1 MSQLIGINLKNYL
14 TLLSHG
20 SKIGGAAVGGAIGS
34 LTGPAGTIAGA
45 AIGGAV
51 GEACVV
57 VLDDLAQRFLSPREE
72 QRVAGVAALAID
84 NIREQLLWRERRDDD
99 FFEAGLDSPSPAEEV
114 FEGVLLAAKQE
125 HEQLKLPYLANFYS
139 NLVFMPYIKKAEA
152 NFLLS
157 IAESLT
163 YRQFC
168 LLTLIDQIASFKTR
182 DEPWSRDRP
191 MHPESHET
199 TLEALYLYQKQLV
212 GSFSIEEMRG
222 ANIYEP
228 GLVIPSR
235 AMISGPGVKLSALLG
250 LHAIPK
256 DELERIAAVW

>member
-1 MSQLIGINLKNYL
+1 LKNYL
-14 TLLSHG
+14 SLLSHG
-20 SKIGGAAVGGAIGS
+20 SKIAGAAVGGAVGS
-34 LTGPAGTIAGA
+34 LTGPAGTVAGA
-45 AIGGAV
+45 AVGAAV

-57 VLDDLAQRFLSPREE
+57 VLDDIAQRVLSPREE

-84 NIREQLLWRERRDDD
+84 NIREQLLWRQRRDDD
-99 FFEAGLDSPSPAEEV
+99 FFEAKAGSPSPAEEV

-157 IAESLT
+157 IAEGLT

-168 LLTLIDQIASFKTR
+168 LLSLIDQIASFKTR
-182 DEPWSRDRP
+182 DEPWSRNKP

-212 GSFSIEEMRG
+212 GSFSINEGRG
-222 ANIYEP
+222 ENIYQP
-228 GLVIPSR
+228 GLVIP
-235 AMISGPGVKLSALLG
+235 AFAIISGPGVKLAALLG

-256 DELERIAAVW
+256 VELEHIASVW